1 MSNIKIVFENP
12 WMLLVAIPALTFL
25 VVPFILLPKRA
36 RVTVKKIT
44 SLVLHLT
51 VTALLVLILS
61 GITIVK
67 TTDEQAVLL
76 LVDFSDSTKT
86 VQAEIQ
92 AHAEE
97 LLRLIDKKTPTG
109 VVVFGDE
116 QLYSVK
122 FKENKRQF

>member
-1 MSNIKIVFENP
+1 
-12 WMLLVAIPALTFL
+12 MLLVAIPALAFL

-109 VVVFGDE
+109 VVVFGETKGLQYDS
-116 QLYSVK
+116 QAH
-122 FKENKRQF
+122 